1 MGALCEYIKHPFLHR
16 LSNYSISGTA
26 MESKYKKW
34 QYQCIARDM
43 TEILISRHYDAHY
56 AEDIFEAKETIIN
69 MIPKGST
76 VALGGSET
84 IAAMDLLTLFRGV
97 DYKLYDRYQ
106 KIPFPETVEIYR
118 QSMLAD
124 FLVTGTNAIT
134 RNGELVNMD
143 SSGNRVAGIIF
154 GPRRVIIAAGA
165 NKVVD
170 DIGNALLR
178 IRKIAPM
185 NALRNGHKTPCAE
198 TGICSDC
205 SVQARI
211 CNAIGIV
218 NHGMKFEG
226 RISVIMI
233 ADQCGF

>member
-1 MGALCEYIKHPFLHR
+1 M
-16 LSNYSISGTA
+16 SNRFR
-26 MESKYKKW
+26 KW
-34 QYQCIARDM
+34 QYQCIAKDI
-43 TEILISRHYDAHY
+43 TAILSAKHYDAHY
-56 AEDIFEAKETIIN
+56 AEDIQEAKDTIIG
-69 MIPKGST
+69 MIPKGSS

-84 IAAMDLLTLFRGV
+84 VTAMNLLELFRTD
-97 DYKLYDRYQ
+97 DYRFFDRYQ
-106 KIPFPETVEIYR
+106 KIPFSETVEIYR

-170 DIGNALLR
+170 DIGGALAR
-178 IRKIAPM
+178 IKKIAPM
-185 NALRNGHKTPCAE
+185 NAVRNGHDTPCAV
-198 TGICSDC
+198 TGVCSDC
-205 SVQARI
+205 SVQARV

-218 NHGMKFEG
+218 NHGMKFQG

-233 ADQCGF
+233 ADQYGF